1 MNRDLR
7 QVVEERKVD
16 NLIANTFD
24 VDVFSVVIRKT
35 TAETFLPKG
44 AVLALSES
52 DDKYVLLGT
61 TAGSNEIL
69 TANAIL
75 AEDIT
80 TSKTEDITA
89 TAYRKGHFNRNALT
103 VTEGYTMDNG
113 DREKLR
119 KAGIYLESS
128 I

>member
-7 QVVEERKVD
+7 QVVEERSVD
-16 NLIANTFD
+16 NLIANTFE

-35 TAETFLPKG
+35 TDETLMPKG

-61 TAGSNEIL
+61 EAGTNEIL

-75 AEDIT
+75 AENIT
-80 TSKTEDITA
+80 TSTTEDVTA

-103 VTEGYTMDNG
+103 VAEGYTIDN
-113 DREKLR
+113 DDKEKLR
-119 KAGIYLESS
+119 KCGIYLETS

>member
-7 QVVEERKVD
+7 QIVEERKVD

-24 VDVFSVVIRKT
+24 VDVFSVAIRKT
-35 TAETFLPKG
+35 SEEMKLPRG
-44 AVLALSES
+44 SVLALSES

-61 TAGSNEIL
+61 VAGSNENL
-69 TANAIL
+69 TANAVL

-80 TSKTEDITA
+80 TSTTEDVTA
-89 TAYRKGHFNRNALT
+89 VAYRKGHFNRNALT
-103 VTEGYTMDNG
+103 VTEGYTINNG
-113 DREKLR
+113 DQENLR
-119 KAGIYLESS
+119 KCGIYLETS

>member
-44 AVLALSES
+44 AV
-52 DDKYVLLGT
+52 K
-61 TAGSNEIL
+61 IL
-69 TANAIL
+69 
-75 AEDIT
+75 
-80 TSKTEDITA
+80 KW
-89 TAYRKGHFNRNALT
+89 
-103 VTEGYTMDNG
+103 VQ
-113 DREKLR
+113 
-119 KAGIYLESS
+119 
-128 I
+128 